1 MTMLTL
7 SSLGALHLM
16 QGISFV
22 TGILT
27 HDKKIRTEIE
37 AICTLCKTHSDVR
50 LLPRVLHSHYK
61 VAG

>member
-1 MTMLTL
+1 
-7 SSLGALHLM
+7 M